1 MTDVTDRTDGQTD
14 TDRMLQKEVLN
25 QEIYTEGRNIS
36 IDINNMTEVRKES
49 QRFNPHVFPC
59 SSQHLNHVL
68 LILCPPQTHHVHK
81 TLKCFPCSFI
91 ID

>member
-1 MTDVTDRTDGQTD
+1 
-14 TDRMLQKEVLN
+14 
-25 QEIYTEGRNIS
+25 
-36 IDINNMTEVRKES
+36 MTEVRKET

-59 SSQHLNHVL
+59 CSQHLNHVL

-81 TLKCFPCSFI
+81 TLKCFPCLFI